1 MFQAEGSAEAEG
13 LKVVT
18 ENKNKMQTSDVGDL
32 FSVDLAQPA
41 FENGTTAQSSLLLCN
56 QVCIQ
61 MGTDISQEEGKVGRH
76 RHGDRRGRAMTHS
89 TTSLPNLRVNCA
101 AQVIYI

>member
-18 ENKNKMQTSDVGDL
+18 KNKNKMQTSDVGDL

-61 MGTDISQEEGKVGRH
+61 MGTDISQEEGKVGE
-76 RHGDRRGRAMTHS
+76 
-89 TTSLPNLRVNCA
+89 TSPWRQAWQGHDTFNNLF
-101 AQVIYI
+101 QT